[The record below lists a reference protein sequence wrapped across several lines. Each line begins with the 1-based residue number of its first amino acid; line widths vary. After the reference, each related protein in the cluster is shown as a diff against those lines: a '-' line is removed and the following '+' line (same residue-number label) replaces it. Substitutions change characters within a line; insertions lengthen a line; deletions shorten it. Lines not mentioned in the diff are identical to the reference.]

1 MEKLR
6 QLLQMKNIAKTFP
19 GVKALDAVSFDLLSG
34 EVHAL
39 VGENGAGK
47 TTLVNVLGGVIRPDS
62 GQIII
67 DGKERTI
74 TTPLVARDLGIAF
87 IHQELNLIDELSVME
102 NFFVGNEPLTTRG
115 LVNWTAMYQQS
126 SEILRSLGISL
137 DPRETVGN
145 LPVSLKQMIE
155 IAKAL
160 VFEAKI
166 IVMDEPTSSLTDEET
181 KTLFDL
187 IDRLRAGGK
196 GIIYI
201 SHRMEE
207 IFQISDRITV
217 LRNGQY
223 IATKPTAKTDHGEL
237 VKLMIGSDPGQHFLR
252 SESISK
258 EVLLE
263 VRNLWGPRLVHDVSF
278 QVRAGEILGIAGLV
292 GSGRTELLETIF
304 GVYQPRKGEIYLA
317 GKPFRPKSPRSSLQE
332 GIAYVPEDR
341 ESKGLFLDFG
351 VDSNIHLAKLERD
364 AHFGHADPSKA
375 TEEVASVVRRLG
387 IVTPSLRQQIRNLSG
402 GNRQK
407 VILARWI
414 YAGMR
419 VLLINEPTRGID
431 VGAKSEMYQLLRE
444 LNQRGVAIVMVSSE
458 LPEILSISHRI
469 VVMHE
474 GRVADIFAADQVDRE
489 ELLRSMTGFNKTS
502 A

>member
-1 MEKLR
+1 MEKRR
-6 QLLQMKNIAKTFP
+6 QLLQMRDIIKTFP
-19 GVKALDAVSFDLLSG
+19 GVKALDSVSFDLLPG

-47 TTLVNVLGGVIRPDS
+47 TTLMNVLGGVLRPDS

-67 DGKERTI
+67 DGQEQII

-102 NFFVGNEPLTTRG
+102 NLFLGNEPLTTKG
-115 LVNWTAMYQQS
+115 LVNWATMYQQS
-126 SEILRSLGISL
+126 SEILRSVDINL

-181 KTLFDL
+181 GTLFSL
-187 IDRLRAGGK
+187 IDRLRGDGK

-207 IFQISDRITV
+207 VFQISDRITV
-217 LRNGQY
+217 LRNGEY
-223 IATKPTAKTDHGEL
+223 IATRPTDETNHGEL

-252 SESISK
+252 SESVSDN
-258 EVLLE
+258 VLLE
-263 VRNLWGPRLVHDVSF
+263 VRHLSGPRLVQDVSF

-304 GVYQPRKGEIYLA
+304 GVYQPRKGQIYLA
-317 GKPFRPKSPRSSLQE
+317 GKPFQPKSPRSSLQE
-332 GIAYVPEDR
+332 GVAYVPEDR

-351 VDSNIHLAKLERD
+351 VDNNIHLAKLERD
-364 AHFGHADPSKA
+364 AHLGHVDPSKA
-375 TEEVASVVRRLG
+375 TEEVASVVKRLG
-387 IVTPSLRQQIRNLSG
+387 IVTPSLGQQVRNLSG

-431 VGAKSEMYQLLRE
+431 VGAKSEMYQLLME

-458 LPEILSISHRI
+458 LPEVLSISHRI
-469 VVMHE
+469 LTMHE
-474 GRVADIFAADQVDRE
+474 GRVADIFETDQTDRE
-489 ELLRSMTGFNKTS
+489 ELLRSMTGFKKTS